1 MRTLVSALE
10 ELRDALSR
18 EARRSVIV
26 LGAVIAALWLC
37 VAGGVSAATREPAP
51 AAYLLSFE
59 SCEREAPEPPRVVGP
74 IEWPT
79 IAMAPREDPFRKK
92 RKPPPRARPRK

>member
-1 MRTLVSALE
+1 MRTLVSGLE

-18 EARRSVIV
+18 EARRSVVV
-26 LGAVIAALWLC
+26 LSTLVAALWLC

-51 AAYLLSFE
+51 AAYLLAFVS
-59 SCEREAPEPPRVVGP
+59 EAPEPPRVVGP

-92 RKPPPRARPRK
+92 QKPVRPPRGHK